1 MGCTLKDFQFYKTA
15 NNNISPKTTQE
26 NYPTGKT
33 APSATGPGGLAPWA
47 LWFYGVFPY
56 RLTGGAM
63 ASERRAHVR

>member
-1 MGCTLKDFQFYKTA
+1 MMVMMLKYQVAAT
-15 NNNISPKTTQE
+15 STTTQE